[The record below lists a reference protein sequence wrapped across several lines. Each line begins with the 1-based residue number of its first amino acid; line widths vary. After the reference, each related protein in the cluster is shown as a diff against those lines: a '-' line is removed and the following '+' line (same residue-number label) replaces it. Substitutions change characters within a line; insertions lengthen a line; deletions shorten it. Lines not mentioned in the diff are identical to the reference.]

1 MLGRMSADGKTKKC
15 KLFLPKFVRVKNKQ
29 YFCTGFQKLSCIMY
43 RDPTCYVADIEQMT
57 GASYRTAQ
65 RIMSKI
71 RKHYGLGK
79 REKPTIDMAKS
90 FLVGC

>member
-1 MLGRMSADGKTKKC
+1 MRERMSADEKTKKC